1 MTTRSPFNPP
11 LGLRNGHVQSVLNS
25 SALRR
30 RRVSGRALSLRA
42 TQQEWIMDCGDGVR
56 LKAHYSPQPAGR
68 ESLGLAV
75 LFHGW
80 EGSSDSNYMLGSGQR
95 LHDAGFDVFRLNF
108 RDHGATHHLNEGIFH
123 SCRLE
128 EVLGAL
134 KDMQERLGARDWCLA
149 GYSLG
154 GNFALRVGLNAP
166 SRGLRIAQVVAVC
179 PVIDPEHSLRAMEAV
194 PWFYERYYIRKWERS
209 IRAKQAVFPDY
220 CDYAAWYATAGLR
233 ERTRFFATR
242 QYEFGSLE
250 AYLEGYSVAGERLAG
265 LEVPSLALTAADD
278 PVIPVQDFRELAPS
292 RALEVHICPRGG
304 HCGFLKN
311 WKFESW
317 SEDVI
322 VDRFRAAV
330 GRRAPARTG
339 DDDA

>member
-1 MTTRSPFNPP
+1 MSPLTPFDPP

-30 RRVSGRALSLRA
+30 RRVLRRA
-42 TQQEWIMDCGDGVR
+42 TSLEAARQEWMMDCGDGVR
-56 LKAHYSPQPAGR
+56 LKAHYSPQPEGTPSR
-68 ESLGLAV
+68 GLAV

-80 EGSSDSNYMLGSGQR
+80 EGSSESNYMLGSGQR
-95 LHDAGFDVFRLNF
+95 LHAAGFDVFRLNF
-108 RDHGATHHLNEGIFH
+108 RDHGDTHGLNEGIFH

-134 KDMQERLGARDWCLA
+134 VDMQRRLDAPNWCLA

-154 GNFALRVGLNAP
+154 GNFALRVALNAP
-166 SRGLRIAQVVAVC
+166 RRGLRIAQAVAVC
-179 PVIDPEHSLRAMEAV
+179 PVIDPEQSLRAMEAV

-220 CDYAAWYATAGLR
+220 CDYEAWYALGGLR

-250 AYLEGYSVAGERLAG
+250 AYLDGYSVAGNRLAG
-265 LEVPSLALTAADD
+265 LAVPSLALTAADD
-278 PVIPVQDFRELAPS
+278 PVIPVHDFRELAPI
-292 RALEVHICPRGG
+292 ANLEVHIAERGG

-311 WKFESW
+311 WNFESW

-322 VDRFRAAV
+322 VDRFLQAM
-330 GRRAPARTG
+330 RRQAPGTTG
-339 DDDA
+339 EHDA

>member
-1 MTTRSPFNPP
+1 MSPLTPFNPP
-11 LGLRNGHVQSVLNS
+11 VGLRNGHVQSVLNS

-30 RRVSGRALSLRA
+30 GRVSGRAQPLRA
-42 TQQEWIMDCGDGVR
+42 AQQDWTMDCGDGVR
-56 LKAHYSPQPAGR
+56 LAAHYSPQPPGR
-68 ESLGLAV
+68 TSRGLAV

-80 EGSSDSNYMLGSGQR
+80 EGSSESNYMLGSGQR
-95 LHDAGFDVFRLNF
+95 LYAEGFDVFRLNF
-108 RDHGATHHLNEGIFH
+108 RDHGGTHHLNEGIFH

-134 KDMQERLGARDWCLA
+134 ADMQRRLDARDWFLA

-154 GNFALRVGLNAP
+154 GNFALRVGLHGP
-166 SRGLRIAQVVAVC
+166 RRGLRIAQVVAVC

-209 IRAKQAVFPDY
+209 IRAKQVAFPDY
-220 CDYAAWYATAGLR
+220 CDYETWYALAGLR

-250 AYLEGYSVAGERLAG
+250 AYLEGYSVAGDRLAG
-265 LEVPSLALTAADD
+265 LEVPCLALTAADD
-278 PVIPVQDFRELAPS
+278 PVIPAQDFRELAPNP
-292 RALEVHICPRGG
+292 ALEVHICERGG

-322 VDRFRAAV
+322 VDRFRSA
-330 GRRAPARTG
+330 GRGSAPAHTG
-339 DDDA
+339 DEHA